1 MASYEGD
8 LRLVKCL
15 VSHGADVEAADDTN
29 RTALQ
34 WGLKGGHGSVF
45 KYLVSKNADIHR
57 VAKDGKA
64 CPFKKN

>member
-64 CPFKKN
+64 FFTIL